1 MLVRALRVR
10 FQFLAWDMGS
20 IYGEVD
26 GEVDLDLPIVWIIE
40 HIGACVSVCAEITG
54 ICNLSCTE
62 FLEVTDPLALAE
74 AIGEGLNGTG
84 SSCGLGRNPELV
96 LGKPIQMPAAS
107 S

>member
-1 MLVRALRVR
+1 
-10 FQFLAWDMGS
+10 MGS

-26 GEVDLDLPIVWIIE
+26 GEVDLPIVWVIE

-54 ICNLSCTE
+54 IGNLSCTKL
-62 FLEVTDPLALAE
+62 LEVTDPLALAE